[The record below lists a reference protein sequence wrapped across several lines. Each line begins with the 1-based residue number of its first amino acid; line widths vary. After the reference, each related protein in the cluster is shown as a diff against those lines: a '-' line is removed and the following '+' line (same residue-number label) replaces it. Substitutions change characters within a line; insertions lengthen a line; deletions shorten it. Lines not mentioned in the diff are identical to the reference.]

1 MAQDKFQAKAILVRG
16 VGVVTYLMTA
26 FGGFFTRI
34 APPDTT
40 GAAYSVGIV
49 SMLLLAVLLG
59 VSAFGSD
66 DKDARRRGRW
76 IRVGIAALVLALPL
90 AFVYHDLLDRF
101 SYGFPPEAPA
111 ERHLNAGSEALLP
124 KAQEWTRQHPTQAS
138 PAELELN
145 LPVGAIWNAGA
156 LASASRALEI
166 SYVCL
171 VVVLA
176 TAIFCLV
183 EANVPVGRRRSP
195 RIAAPRSAE
204 SKAAGSSAGS
214 DGKKPS
220 GRRRQGGD

>member
-66 DKDARRRGRW
+66 KDARHRGRW
-76 IRVGIAALVLALPL
+76 IRVGIAALVLTLPL

-101 SYGFPPEAPA
+101 SYWYPPEAPS
-111 ERHLNAGSEALLP
+111 ERHLNAGRDTLLP
-124 KAQEWTRQHPTQAS
+124 KAQEWARLHPTQAS
-138 PAELELN
+138 PAELERN
-145 LPVGAIWNAGA
+145 LPIDAIWDPGA

-166 SYVCL
+166 SYACL

-183 EANVPVGRRRSP
+183 EANVPVGRRRAP
-195 RIAAPRSAE
+195 RNAAPRSAE
-204 SKAAGSSAGS
+204 STAAGSAAGS
-214 DGKKPS
+214 EGKKPP